1 MSRFNSQAY
10 DLIKFKSIRYQLN
23 TIYIYIRHSAK
34 QIISRVKKSLNYC
47 YNLYKESVGTTLQ

>member
-23 TIYIYIRHSAK
+23 TIYIYIS
-34 QIISRVKKSLNYC
+34 
-47 YNLYKESVGTTLQ
+47 GTVQNKLSQG